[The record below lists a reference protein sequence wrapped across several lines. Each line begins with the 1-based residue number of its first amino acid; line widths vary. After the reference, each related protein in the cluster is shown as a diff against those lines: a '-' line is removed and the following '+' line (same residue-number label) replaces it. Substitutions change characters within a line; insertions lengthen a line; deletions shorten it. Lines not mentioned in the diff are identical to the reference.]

1 MEQVK
6 VFKIKEKGAEE
17 YAVRFAPKAVL
28 EELMQADGYDIIPQ
42 SKTATKRYFKKANKV
57 DNSKPN
63 TPNILKRQTKYINSI
78 LKVKN
83 NRKLKGHEVKGAY
96 MIFNFGDKIKA
107 FKVWTENMIWSLQ
120 EKFGINYTLKQG
132 VIIDPRAKNK
142 PIVINLN

>member
-6 VFKIKEKGAEE
+6 VFKIKEKEADE
-17 YAVRFAPKAVL
+17 YVVRFAPKAVL
-28 EELMQADGYDIIPQ
+28 EELMQADGYDVIPQ
-42 SKTATKRYFKKANKV
+42 SKTASRRYFKKANKI

-63 TPNILKRQTKYINSI
+63 TPNILKKQTKYINSI

-96 MIFNFGDKIKA
+96 MIFNLGNQIKV
-107 FKVWTENMIWSLQ
+107 FKVWTYSQKASLVN
-120 EKFGINYTLKQG
+120 KFGTNYTLKEG
-132 VIIDPRAKNK
+132 VIIDPRAKNE